1 MIACQRT
8 DFEKGKSVEQACR
21 RVGNGI
27 MATESQNHADMVSEP
42 ENCLS

>member
-1 MIACQRT
+1 MTACLRA
-8 DFEKGKSVEQACR
+8 DFGKGKYVEQVCG